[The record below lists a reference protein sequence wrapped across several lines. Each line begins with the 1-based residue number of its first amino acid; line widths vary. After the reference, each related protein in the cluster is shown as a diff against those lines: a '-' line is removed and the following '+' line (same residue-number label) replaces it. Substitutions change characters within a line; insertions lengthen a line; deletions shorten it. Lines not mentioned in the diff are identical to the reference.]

1 MCLHCG
7 QSQQDPKCL
16 DNTKQRLECP
26 GSFAVRPR
34 SEIFKRWR
42 ANRPPRSS
50 SLFHRVRESFAS
62 FNRRKTSCI
71 PTFNVSSAPTDFF
84 YSSAFFFLLLLSL
97 SPSPRVCHG
106 HRYPFLL
113 VLEALRFLEW
123 ILRFPHL
130 NLPYSSSRYVREHSP
145 RHEYR
150 CALGRISPEEA
161 RG

>member
-7 QSQQDPKCL
+7 QSQQGPKCL
-16 DNTKQRLECP
+16 DNTKQRLKCP

-50 SLFHRVRESFAS
+50 SLFHRARESFAS
-62 FNRRKTSCI
+62 FNRRKTSSI

-97 SPSPRVCHG
+97 SSSGLPR
-106 HRYPFLL
+106 RYPFLP

-130 NLPYSSSRYVREHSP
+130 NLPYSSSSRYVHEHSP
-145 RHEYR
+145 RHECR